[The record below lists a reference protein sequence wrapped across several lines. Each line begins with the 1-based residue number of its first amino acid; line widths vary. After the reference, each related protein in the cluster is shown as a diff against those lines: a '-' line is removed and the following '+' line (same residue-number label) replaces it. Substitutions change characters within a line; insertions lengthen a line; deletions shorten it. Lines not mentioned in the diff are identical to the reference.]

1 MSSPA
6 PTPTPPTGSPTPSPH
21 ATPPAAGAT
30 DEPQAPPAT
39 HASPA
44 THTVRAAEPANP
56 AGTAN
61 PANRADPVSPV
72 RTAKPVDAA
81 EERRQRRFALIGG
94 SLGNLVEWYDW
105 FIYASFA
112 IYFADSFFPGDNPTT
127 KLMNTAGIFAVGFL
141 MRPVGGWVLGR
152 AADRHGRKSALT
164 LTVTMMSVAA
174 LLIAIAPTYDQAGYG
189 GALVLLLARL
199 LQGMSIGGEY
209 AASATYLTE
218 ASARHRRGLGS
229 SFQYVSMT
237 CGQLL
242 GLGIL
247 ITLQHTL
254 TKGQL
259 ESWGW
264 RIPFLLGTVFAV
276 VVYWLRRR
284 LTETQAFQEKSVDG
298 PDDGAGTLKV
308 LWQHRRQAGLVM
320 ALTLGGTVAYY
331 TYTTYLTKYLI
342 GSAGMPKNTA
352 TLVSFTALAVFAVL
366 QPFAGALSD
375 RIGRRPLLITFAV
388 GCTVGTYPI
397 MTALGS
403 ASSYWPALGL
413 SLIALVVVTGYT
425 SINAAVKAELFPTR
439 VRALG
444 VALPYA
450 IANALFGGTAEYVAL
465 WFKNSGHE
473 SMFFWYVSGCALVS
487 LVTYLLMPDTR
498 NVALSRAEE
507 AADDPSPTE
516 TSHPADALAPGGAAT
531 TAAPTAEA
539 VATEA
544 ATAEAKAKAEIGGL
558 RSAGA
563 P

>member
-1 MSSPA
+1 MPA
-6 PTPTPPTGSPTPSPH
+6 QPPG
-21 ATPPAAGAT
+21 
-30 DEPQAPPAT
+30 D
-39 HASPA
+39 
-44 THTVRAAEPANP
+44 
-56 AGTAN
+56 
-61 PANRADPVSPV
+61 
-72 RTAKPVDAA
+72 
-81 EERRQRRFALIGG
+81 ERRKRRLALVGG

-105 FIYASFA
+105 FVYASFA

-127 KLMNTAGIFAVGFL
+127 QLMNTAGIFAVGFL
-141 MRPVGGWVLGR
+141 MRPVGGWILGR

-174 LLIAIAPTYDQAGYG
+174 LLIAVAPTYGQAGYF

-218 ASARHRRGLGS
+218 ASARNRRGLGS

-254 TKGQL
+254 TTAQL

-264 RIPFLLGTVFAV
+264 RLPFVLGALFAV
-276 VVYWLRRR
+276 IVFWLRRR
-284 LTETQAFQEKSVDG
+284 LQETDAFKEESASAETG
-298 PDDGAGTLKV
+298 GEAHDDSTRGTLKA
-308 LWQHRRQAGLVM
+308 LWQYRRQAGLVM

-331 TYTTYLTKYLI
+331 TYTTYLTKYLV
-342 GSAGMPKNTA
+342 GSAGMEKTTA
-352 TLVSFTALAVFAVL
+352 TLVSFTALTLFAVL
-366 QPFAGALSD
+366 QPFAGMLSD

-403 ASSYWPALGL
+403 ASSYWSALGL
-413 SLIALVVVTGYT
+413 SLLALVIITGYT

-473 SMFFWYVSGCALVS
+473 TMFFWYVSGCALIS
-487 LVTYLLMPDTR
+487 LVTYVLMPDTR
-498 NVALSRAEE
+498 NAALSRAE
-507 AADDPSPTE
+507 
-516 TSHPADALAPGGAAT
+516 
-531 TAAPTAEA
+531 AEA
-539 VATEA
+539 DGERAGDGDG
-544 ATAEAKAKAEIGGL
+544 KGDPG

-563 P
+563 PAAAAR

>member
-1 MSSPA
+1 MPA
-6 PTPTPPTGSPTPSPH
+6 Q
-21 ATPPAAGAT
+21 PPA
-30 DEPQAPPAT
+30 D
-39 HASPA
+39 
-44 THTVRAAEPANP
+44 
-56 AGTAN
+56 
-61 PANRADPVSPV
+61 
-72 RTAKPVDAA
+72 
-81 EERRQRRFALIGG
+81 ERRKRRLALVGG

-105 FIYASFA
+105 FVYASFA

-127 KLMNTAGIFAVGFL
+127 QLMNTAGIFAVGFL
-141 MRPVGGWVLGR
+141 MRPVGGWILGR

-174 LLIAIAPTYDQAGYG
+174 LLIAVAPTYGQAGYF

-218 ASARHRRGLGS
+218 ASARNRRGLGS

-254 TKGQL
+254 TAAQL

-264 RIPFLLGTVFAV
+264 RLPFVLGALFAV
-276 VVYWLRRR
+276 IVFWLRRR
-284 LTETQAFQEKSVDG
+284 LQETDAFKEESASAEAGGEVH
-298 PDDGAGTLKV
+298 DDSTRGTLKA
-308 LWQHRRQAGLVM
+308 LWQYRRQAGLVM

-331 TYTTYLTKYLI
+331 TYTTYLTKYLV
-342 GSAGMPKNTA
+342 GSAGMEKTTA
-352 TLVSFTALAVFAVL
+352 TLVSFTALTLFAVL
-366 QPFAGALSD
+366 QPFAGMLSD

-403 ASSYWPALGL
+403 ASSYWSALGL
-413 SLIALVVVTGYT
+413 SLLALVIVTGYT

-465 WFKNSGHE
+465 WFKDSGHE
-473 SMFFWYVSGCALVS
+473 TMFFWYVSGCALIS
-487 LVTYLLMPDTR
+487 LVTYVLMPDTR
-498 NVALSRAEE
+498 NAALSRAEAEADGEGDGKGDQGRSAAAPAE
-507 AADDPSPTE
+507 AA
-516 TSHPADALAPGGAAT
+516 H
-531 TAAPTAEA
+531 
-539 VATEA
+539 
-544 ATAEAKAKAEIGGL
+544 
-558 RSAGA
+558 
-563 P
+563 

>member
-6 PTPTPPTGSPTPSPH
+6 AASHPTGPPAPGEPPTRHPTHPAEPTTPTH
-21 ATPPAAGAT
+21 
-30 DEPQAPPAT
+30 
-39 HASPA
+39 
-44 THTVRAAEPANP
+44 
-56 AGTAN
+56 
-61 PANRADPVSPV
+61 
-72 RTAKPVDAA
+72 PVDPA

-112 IYFADSFFPGDNPTT
+112 LYFADSFFPGDNPTT

-152 AADRHGRKSALT
+152 AADRRGRKSALT

-174 LLIAIAPTYDQAGYG
+174 LLIAVAPTYDQAGYG

-218 ASARHRRGLGS
+218 ASARNRRGLGS

-242 GLGIL
+242 GLAIL

-254 TKGQL
+254 TKAQL

-284 LTETQAFQEKSVDG
+284 LTETRAFQEKAGEG
-298 PDDGAGTLKV
+298 PDDGAGTLRA
-308 LWQHRRQAGLVM
+308 LWEHRRQAVLVM

-342 GSAGMPKNTA
+342 GSAGMEKTTA
-352 TLVSFTALAVFAVL
+352 TLVSFTALAVFAAI
-366 QPFAGALSD
+366 QPLAGALSD

-413 SLIALVVVTGYT
+413 SLLALVVVTGYT

-450 IANALFGGTAEYVAL
+450 VANALFGGTAEYVAL

-473 SMFFWYVSGCALVS
+473 SMFFWYVSGCALIS
-487 LVTYLLMPDTR
+487 LVTYVLMPDTR
-498 NVALSRAEE
+498 AVALSDAERASDTP
-507 AADDPSPTE
+507 ASPDGPPASPPPS
-516 TSHPADALAPGGAAT
+516 APVAAAT
-531 TAAPTAEA
+531 S
-539 VATEA
+539 ATEPATDPA
-544 ATAEAKAKAEIGGL
+544 AVRTA
-558 RSAGA
+558 SA

>member
-1 MSSPA
+1 MSPSAVAPGSEPGSQPGRTPA
-6 PTPTPPTGSPTPSPH
+6 PT
-21 ATPPAAGAT
+21 A
-30 DEPQAPPAT
+30 APP
-39 HASPA
+39 P
-44 THTVRAAEPANP
+44 
-56 AGTAN
+56 G
-61 PANRADPVSPV
+61 D
-72 RTAKPVDAA
+72 
-81 EERRQRRFALIGG
+81 ERRKRRLALIGG

-105 FIYASFA
+105 FVYASFA

-127 KLMNTAGIFAVGFL
+127 QLMNTAGIFAVGFL
-141 MRPVGGWVLGR
+141 MRPVGGWILGR

-174 LLIAIAPTYDQAGYG
+174 LLIAVAPTYGQAGYF

-218 ASARHRRGLGS
+218 ASARNRRGLGS

-247 ITLQHTL
+247 ITMQHTL
-254 TKGQL
+254 TTGQL

-264 RIPFLLGTVFAV
+264 RIPFVLGALFAV
-276 VVYWLRRR
+276 VVFWLRRR
-284 LTETQAFQEKSVDG
+284 LQETDAFQEEASGGDAH
-298 PDDGAGTLKV
+298 DDSTRGTIKA
-308 LWQHRRQAGLVM
+308 LWQYRRQAGLVM

-331 TYTTYLTKYLI
+331 TYTTYLTKYLV
-342 GSAGMPKNTA
+342 GSAGMEKTTA
-352 TLVSFTALAVFAVL
+352 TLVSFTALTLFAVL
-366 QPFAGALSD
+366 QPFAGMLSD

-403 ASSYWPALGL
+403 ASSYWSALGL
-413 SLIALVVVTGYT
+413 SLLALVIITGYT

-473 SMFFWYVSGCALVS
+473 TMFFWYVSGCALIS
-487 LVTYLLMPDTR
+487 LVTYVLMPDTR
-498 NVALSRAEE
+498 NAALSRAEADSDADR
-507 AADDPSPTE
+507 AADRGDP
-516 TSHPADALAPGGAAT
+516 A
-531 TAAPTAEA
+531 AAPAEA
-539 VATEA
+539 V
-544 ATAEAKAKAEIGGL
+544 
-558 RSAGA
+558 R
-563 P
+563 

>member
-1 MSSPA
+1 MS
-6 PTPTPPTGSPTPSPH
+6 PSVVMP
-21 ATPPAAGAT
+21 
-30 DEPQAPPAT
+30 
-39 HASPA
+39 ASP
-44 THTVRAAEPANP
+44 P
-56 AGTAN
+56 G
-61 PANRADPVSPV
+61 D
-72 RTAKPVDAA
+72 
-81 EERRQRRFALIGG
+81 ERRKRRLALVGG

-105 FIYASFA
+105 FVYASFA

-127 KLMNTAGIFAVGFL
+127 QLMNTAGIFAVGFL
-141 MRPVGGWVLGR
+141 MRPVGGWILGR

-174 LLIAIAPTYDQAGYG
+174 LLIAVAPTYGQAGYF

-218 ASARHRRGLGS
+218 ASARNRRGLGS

-254 TKGQL
+254 TTAQL

-264 RIPFLLGTVFAV
+264 RLPFLVGALFAV
-276 VVYWLRRR
+276 VVFWLRRR
-284 LTETQAFQEKSVDG
+284 LQETDAFKEESSASAETGGDAH
-298 PDDGAGTLKV
+298 DDSTRGTLKA
-308 LWQHRRQAGLVM
+308 LWQYRRQAGLVM

-331 TYTTYLTKYLI
+331 TYTTYLTKYLV
-342 GSAGMPKNTA
+342 GSAGMEKTTA
-352 TLVSFTALAVFAVL
+352 TLVSFTALTLFAVL
-366 QPFAGALSD
+366 QPFAGMLSD

-403 ASSYWPALGL
+403 ASSYWSALGL
-413 SLIALVVVTGYT
+413 SLLALVIITGYT

-473 SMFFWYVSGCALVS
+473 TMFFWYVSGCALIS
-487 LVTYLLMPDTR
+487 LVTYVLMPDTR
-498 NVALSRAEE
+498 NAALSRAEAEADGEPGQERPAAAPAE
-507 AADDPSPTE
+507 AA
-516 TSHPADALAPGGAAT
+516 
-531 TAAPTAEA
+531 
-539 VATEA
+539 
-544 ATAEAKAKAEIGGL
+544 
-558 RSAGA
+558 R
-563 P
+563 

>member
-1 MSSPA
+1 MPA
-6 PTPTPPTGSPTPSPH
+6 S
-21 ATPPAAGAT
+21 PPA
-30 DEPQAPPAT
+30 D
-39 HASPA
+39 
-44 THTVRAAEPANP
+44 
-56 AGTAN
+56 
-61 PANRADPVSPV
+61 
-72 RTAKPVDAA
+72 
-81 EERRQRRFALIGG
+81 ERRKRRLALVGG

-105 FIYASFA
+105 FVYASFA

-127 KLMNTAGIFAVGFL
+127 QLMNTAGIFAVGFL
-141 MRPVGGWVLGR
+141 MRPVGGWILGR

-174 LLIAIAPTYDQAGYG
+174 LLIAVAPTYGQAGYF

-218 ASARHRRGLGS
+218 VSARNRRGLGS

-254 TKGQL
+254 TTAQL

-264 RIPFLLGTVFAV
+264 RLPFVLGALFAV
-276 VVYWLRRR
+276 VVFWLRRR
-284 LTETQAFQEKSVDG
+284 LQETDAFKEEAQSPEAGGDAH
-298 PDDGAGTLKV
+298 DDSTRGTIKV
-308 LWQHRRQAGLVM
+308 LWQYRRQAGLVM

-342 GSAGMPKNTA
+342 GSAGMEKTTA
-352 TLVSFTALAVFAVL
+352 TLVSFTALTLFAVL
-366 QPFAGALSD
+366 QPFAGMLSD

-403 ASSYWPALGL
+403 ASSYWSALGL
-413 SLIALVVVTGYT
+413 SLLALVTVTGYT

-473 SMFFWYVSGCALVS
+473 TMFFWYVSGCALIS
-487 LVTYLLMPDTR
+487 LVTYVLMPDTR
-498 NVALSRAEE
+498 NAALSRAEAEADGGGGDEGDPGRSAVAPAE
-507 AADDPSPTE
+507 AA
-516 TSHPADALAPGGAAT
+516 
-531 TAAPTAEA
+531 
-539 VATEA
+539 
-544 ATAEAKAKAEIGGL
+544 
-558 RSAGA
+558 R
-563 P
+563 

>member
-1 MSSPA
+1 MSSSAVMPK
-6 PTPTPPTGSPTPSPH
+6 TPPG
-21 ATPPAAGAT
+21 
-30 DEPQAPPAT
+30 D
-39 HASPA
+39 
-44 THTVRAAEPANP
+44 
-56 AGTAN
+56 
-61 PANRADPVSPV
+61 
-72 RTAKPVDAA
+72 
-81 EERRQRRFALIGG
+81 ERRKRRLALIGG

-127 KLMNTAGIFAVGFL
+127 QLMNTAGIFAVGFL

-164 LTVTMMSVAA
+164 LTVSMMSVAA
-174 LLIAIAPTYDQAGYG
+174 LLIAIAPTYDQAGYF

-199 LQGMSIGGEY
+199 LQGLSIGGEY

-218 ASARHRRGLGS
+218 ASARNRRGLGS

-247 ITLQHTL
+247 ITMQHTL
-254 TKGQL
+254 SAAQIS
-259 ESWGW
+259 SWGW
-264 RIPFLLGTVFAV
+264 RIPFLVGAVFAV
-276 VVYWLRRR
+276 VVFWLRRR
-284 LTETQAFQEKSVDG
+284 LQETDAFAEQQSGGDEGDG
-298 PDDGAGTLKV
+298 GYDDNARGTLKV

-342 GSAGMPKNTA
+342 GSAGMEKSTA

-397 MTALGS
+397 MTALGKV
-403 ASSYWPALGL
+403 SSYWSALAL
-413 SLIALVVVTGYT
+413 ALLALVIVTGYT

-473 SMFFWYVSGCALVS
+473 TMFFWYVSGCALIS
-487 LVTYLLMPDTR
+487 LVTYVLMPDTR
-498 NVALSRAEE
+498 NAALSRAEE
-507 AADDPSPTE
+507 ASDREAA
-516 TSHPADALAPGGAAT
+516 ADAGQ
-531 TAAPTAEA
+531 AAPAPVT
-539 VATEA
+539 V
-544 ATAEAKAKAEIGGL
+544 G
-558 RSAGA
+558 RSL

>member
-1 MSSPA
+1 MPA
-6 PTPTPPTGSPTPSPH
+6 NAVVPKS
-21 ATPPAAGAT
+21 PPA
-30 DEPQAPPAT
+30 D
-39 HASPA
+39 
-44 THTVRAAEPANP
+44 
-56 AGTAN
+56 
-61 PANRADPVSPV
+61 
-72 RTAKPVDAA
+72 
-81 EERRQRRFALIGG
+81 ERRKRRTALIGG

-105 FIYASFA
+105 FVYASFA

-127 KLMNTAGIFAVGFL
+127 QLMNTAGIFAVGFL
-141 MRPVGGWVLGR
+141 MRPVGGWILGR

-174 LLIAIAPTYDQAGYG
+174 LLIAVAPTYGQAGYF

-199 LQGMSIGGEY
+199 LQGLSIGGEY

-218 ASARHRRGLGS
+218 ASARDRRGLGS

-254 TKGQL
+254 TTAQL
-259 ESWGW
+259 QSWGW
-264 RIPFLLGTVFAV
+264 RIPFVFGALFAGV
-276 VVYWLRRR
+276 VFWLRRR
-284 LTETQAFQEKSVDG
+284 LQETDAFTQELSADG
-298 PDDGAGTLKV
+298 GPEGAHDDSRRGTFKA

-331 TYTTYLTKYLI
+331 TYTTYLTKYLV
-342 GSAGMPKNTA
+342 GSAGMAKTTA
-352 TLVSFTALAVFAVL
+352 TLVSFTALTLFAVL
-366 QPFAGALSD
+366 QPFAGMLSD

-403 ASSYWPALGL
+403 ASSYWSALGL
-413 SLIALVVVTGYT
+413 SVLALVIVTGYT

-465 WFKNSGHE
+465 WFKNGGHE
-473 SMFFWYVSGCALVS
+473 KTFFWYVSGCALVS
-487 LVTYLLMPDTR
+487 LVTYVLMPDTR
-498 NVALSRAEE
+498 DATLSPAEAETGRAEE
-507 AADDPSPTE
+507 PQAAAD
-516 TSHPADALAPGGAAT
+516 AGAGT
-531 TAAPTAEA
+531 EA
-539 VATEA
+539 V
-544 ATAEAKAKAEIGGL
+544 
-558 RSAGA
+558 R
-563 P
+563 

>member
-1 MSSPA
+1 MSPSAVAPGSQPGPSPA
-6 PTPTPPTGSPTPSPH
+6 PPSV
-21 ATPPAAGAT
+21 
-30 DEPQAPPAT
+30 DE
-39 HASPA
+39 
-44 THTVRAAEPANP
+44 R
-56 AGTAN
+56 
-61 PANRADPVSPV
+61 
-72 RTAKPVDAA
+72 K
-81 EERRQRRFALIGG
+81 RRRIALVGG

-105 FIYASFA
+105 FVYASFA

-127 KLMNTAGIFAVGFL
+127 QLMNTAGIFAVGFL
-141 MRPVGGWVLGR
+141 MRPVGGWILGR

-174 LLIAIAPTYDQAGYG
+174 LLIAVAPTYGQAGYF

-218 ASARHRRGLGS
+218 ASARNRRGLGS

-247 ITLQHTL
+247 ITMQHTL
-254 TKGQL
+254 TTAQL

-264 RIPFLLGTVFAV
+264 RIPFVLGALFAV
-276 VVYWLRRR
+276 VVFWLRRR
-284 LTETQAFQEKSVDG
+284 LQETDAFQEEAASGEDAH
-298 PDDGAGTLKV
+298 DDSTRGTLKA
-308 LWQHRRQAGLVM
+308 LWQYRRQAGLVM

-331 TYTTYLTKYLI
+331 TYTTYLTKYLV
-342 GSAGMPKNTA
+342 GSAGMPKTTA
-352 TLVSFTALAVFAVL
+352 TLVSFTALTLFAVL
-366 QPFAGALSD
+366 QPFAGMLSD

-403 ASSYWPALGL
+403 ASSYWSALGL
-413 SLIALVVVTGYT
+413 SLLALVIITGYT

-473 SMFFWYVSGCALVS
+473 TMFFWYVSGCALIS
-487 LVTYLLMPDTR
+487 LVTYVLMPDTR
-498 NVALSRAEE
+498 DAALSRAE
-507 AADDPSPTE
+507 AG
-516 TSHPADALAPGGAAT
+516 ADADRAGDRGDAA
-531 TAAPTAEA
+531 AAPAEA
-539 VATEA
+539 V
-544 ATAEAKAKAEIGGL
+544 
-558 RSAGA
+558 R
-563 P
+563 

>member
-1 MSSPA
+1 MP
-6 PTPTPPTGSPTPSPH
+6 
-21 ATPPAAGAT
+21 
-30 DEPQAPPAT
+30 
-39 HASPA
+39 ASP
-44 THTVRAAEPANP
+44 P
-56 AGTAN
+56 G
-61 PANRADPVSPV
+61 D
-72 RTAKPVDAA
+72 
-81 EERRQRRFALIGG
+81 ERRKRRLALAGG

-105 FIYASFA
+105 FVYASFA

-127 KLMNTAGIFAVGFL
+127 QLMNTAGIFAVGFL
-141 MRPVGGWVLGR
+141 MRPVGGWILGR

-174 LLIAIAPTYDQAGYG
+174 LLIAVAPTYGQAGYF

-218 ASARHRRGLGS
+218 ASARNRRGLGS

-254 TKGQL
+254 TTAELQ
-259 ESWGW
+259 SWGW
-264 RIPFLLGTVFAV
+264 RIPFLLGALFAV
-276 VVYWLRRR
+276 VVFWLRRR
-284 LTETQAFQEKSVDG
+284 LQETDAFKEESSASAETGGDAH
-298 PDDGAGTLKV
+298 DDSTRGTLKA
-308 LWQHRRQAGLVM
+308 LWQYRRQAGLVM

-331 TYTTYLTKYLI
+331 TYTTYLTKYLV
-342 GSAGMPKNTA
+342 GSAGMEKTTA
-352 TLVSFTALAVFAVL
+352 TLVSFTALTLFAVL
-366 QPFAGALSD
+366 QPFAGMLSD

-403 ASSYWPALGL
+403 ASSYWSALGL
-413 SLIALVVVTGYT
+413 SLLALVIITGYT

-473 SMFFWYVSGCALVS
+473 KMFFWYVSGCALIS
-487 LVTYLLMPDTR
+487 LVTYVLMPDTR
-498 NVALSRAEE
+498 NAALSRAEAEADGDPALERPAAAPAE
-507 AADDPSPTE
+507 AA
-516 TSHPADALAPGGAAT
+516 
-531 TAAPTAEA
+531 
-539 VATEA
+539 
-544 ATAEAKAKAEIGGL
+544 
-558 RSAGA
+558 R
-563 P
+563 

>member
-1 MSSPA
+1 MPA
-6 PTPTPPTGSPTPSPH
+6 Q
-21 ATPPAAGAT
+21 PPA
-30 DEPQAPPAT
+30 D
-39 HASPA
+39 
-44 THTVRAAEPANP
+44 
-56 AGTAN
+56 
-61 PANRADPVSPV
+61 
-72 RTAKPVDAA
+72 
-81 EERRQRRFALIGG
+81 ERRKRRLALVGG

-105 FIYASFA
+105 FVYASFA

-127 KLMNTAGIFAVGFL
+127 QLMNTAGIFAVGFL
-141 MRPVGGWVLGR
+141 MRPVGGWILGR

-174 LLIAIAPTYDQAGYG
+174 LLIAVAPTYGQAGYF

-218 ASARHRRGLGS
+218 ASARNRRGLGS

-254 TKGQL
+254 TTAQL

-264 RIPFLLGTVFAV
+264 RLPFVLGALFAV
-276 VVYWLRRR
+276 IVFWLRRR
-284 LTETQAFQEKSVDG
+284 LQETDAFKEESASAEAG
-298 PDDGAGTLKV
+298 GEAHDDSTRGTLKT
-308 LWQHRRQAGLVM
+308 LWQYRRQAGLVM

-331 TYTTYLTKYLI
+331 TYTTYLTKYLV
-342 GSAGMPKNTA
+342 GSAGMEKTTA
-352 TLVSFTALAVFAVL
+352 TLVSFTALTLFAVL
-366 QPFAGALSD
+366 QPFAGMLSD

-403 ASSYWPALGL
+403 ASSYWSALGL
-413 SLIALVVVTGYT
+413 SLLALVIVTGYT

-473 SMFFWYVSGCALVS
+473 TMFFWYVSGCALIS
-487 LVTYLLMPDTR
+487 LVTYVLMPDTR
-498 NVALSRAEE
+498 NAALSRAEAEADGEGDDMDGGKGGGKGDQGRSAAAPAE
-507 AADDPSPTE
+507 AA
-516 TSHPADALAPGGAAT
+516 H
-531 TAAPTAEA
+531 
-539 VATEA
+539 
-544 ATAEAKAKAEIGGL
+544 
-558 RSAGA
+558 
-563 P
+563 